1 MDTKTTASKLKDYV
15 FIDRNAAFVYS
26 NAIELKDLR
35 DVASRNPAVLLRL
48 NAMSAGEEIF
58 VRMGMSFISSQQ
70 ACANAEEEIPD
81 YNLETVASSSVAQFE
96 DILNRIR
103 VDTKNVLNDTV
114 KLFYSSVSFSIQE
127 YSLIV

>member
-1 MDTKTTASKLKDYV
+1 MT
-15 FIDRNAAFVYS
+15 
-26 NAIELKDLR
+26 
-35 DVASRNPAVLLRL
+35 
-48 NAMSAGEEIF
+48 AGEEIF

-103 VDTKNVLNDTV
+103 VDTKNVVNDTV
-114 KLFYSSVSFSIQE
+114 KLFYSSVRLPIQE
-127 YSLIV
+127 NSLIV